1 MAKNL
6 VIVESPAK
14 AKTIEKFLGKDYKV
28 ESSFGHIADLPSK
41 ELGVDVEND
50 FTPKYVVDSEKKK
63 LVKKLKDLA
72 DKAEVI
78 WLASDEDR
86 EGEAISWHLAE
97 ELKLDK
103 NKTRR
108 IVFNSIT
115 KSAIQKAIENPREIN
130 YNLVN
135 AQQARRVLDR
145 LVGYEL
151 SPVLW
156 KKIKPGLSAGRV
168 QSVAVRLIVERERAI
183 EAFTPEASFKV
194 VAEFKTESGSSFS
207 AKINKTFSSKKAAQ
221 DFLNKNIG
229 ANFSIAN
236 LDKKPAKKSPAAPF
250 TTSTLQQEAA
260 RKLYFSVGRTMQVA
274 QRLYEAG
281 LITYMRTDSVNLSKE
296 ALDAAKEAII
306 ENYGK
311 EYSEVRNYVGKTKG
325 AQEAHEAVRPTD
337 MKRQS
342 PSLERDQARLYE
354 LIWKRTLASQ
364 MSDAQLER
372 TNVKIQADKH
382 KEEFTANGEVIKF
395 DGFLKVYLEGHDDE
409 ETEEQEGMLPAMKV
423 GETLLNNY
431 ITATERFSRA
441 PYRFTEASLVKKL
454 EELGIGRPSTYAP
467 TISTIQN
474 RGYVEKGTIEGVER
488 KYTQLVLEA
497 NNVQEKNLTETV
509 GSDKGKMVPTDIGM
523 IVTDFLVNHFET
535 ILDYNFTAK
544 VEEDFDEIAT
554 GDEDWGKVMKDFYKD
569 FHPKVED
576 VEQNADRA
584 SGERILGTDPKTGRQ
599 VSVRL
604 GRFGPMVQIG
614 TAEEEEKPQFA
625 SLLPEHSLGTITF
638 DEAMEL
644 FKLPKDLGTYEGEEV
659 SANVGRFGPYVKFGK
674 KFISM
679 EKGESA
685 LDITKERAIELIKEK
700 QKADAPIASYE
711 DMEVTKG
718 VGRFG
723 PFIKWNGMFINVNKK
738 YDFDTLSY
746 EDIVELIEAKKQK
759 EIDKLIQEWP
769 EEGIR
774 IEKARWGRHNVLK
787 GKIKVELAK
796 TVDATKITLE
806 EAKAMIEKKTPKKKT
821 KAKAKPKAKAKA
833 KPKTKK

>member
-14 AKTIEKFLGKDYKV
+14 AKTIEKFLGKDFKV

-50 FTPKYVVDSEKKK
+50 FSAKYIVSDDKATI
-63 LVKKLKDLA
+63 VKKLRDLA
-72 DKAEVI
+72 KKAETI

-86 EGEAISWHLAE
+86 EGEAISWHLE
-97 ELKLDK
+97 QELKLDK
-103 NKTRR
+103 EKTKR

-168 QSVAVRLIVERERAI
+168 QSVAVRLIVERERSI
-183 EAFTPEASFKV
+183 DAFTPEASFKV
-194 VAEFKTESGSSFS
+194 VAQFKTQAGSVFS
-207 AKINKTFSSKKAAQ
+207 AKLHKTFASKEAANE
-221 DFLNKNIG
+221 FLQKNVG
-229 ANFSIAN
+229 ANYSVGK

-250 TTSTLQQEAA
+250 TTSTLQQEAS

-306 ENYGK
+306 ENYGE
-311 EYSEVRNYVGKTKG
+311 EYSNTRNFKGKSKG
-325 AQEAHEAVRPTD
+325 AQEAHEAIRPTD

-342 PSLERDQARLYE
+342 PSLERDQAKLYE

-372 TNVKIQADKH
+372 TNVRIACNNH
-382 KEEFTANGEVIKF
+382 GEEFTANGEVIKF
-395 DGFLKVYLEGHDDE
+395 DGFLKVYMEGIDE
-409 ETEEQEGMLPAMKV
+409 EDATEEQEGMLPAMKV
-423 GETLLNNY
+423 NDALLNNY
-431 ITATERFSRA
+431 ITATERFSRP

-467 TISTIQN
+467 TISTVQN
-474 RGYVEKGTIEGVER
+474 RGYVEKGTIEGTER
-488 KYTQLVLEA
+488 KYVQLALE
-497 NNVQEKNLTETV
+497 NNTIQEKNLTENV
-509 GSDKGKMVPTDIGM
+509 GSDKGKLVPTDIGM
-523 IVTDFLVNHFET
+523 IVTDFLVGHFES

-544 VEEDFDEIAT
+544 VEEDFDDIAD
-554 GDEDWGKVMKDFYKD
+554 GKEDWKKIMKDFYKD
-569 FHPKVED
+569 FHPKVKD
-576 VEQNADRA
+576 VEENADRA
-584 SGERILGTDPKTGRQ
+584 SGERILGTDPKSGRQ
-599 VSVRL
+599 VLVRL

-614 TAEEEEKPQFA
+614 TAEEEEKPVFA
-625 SLLPEHSLGTITF
+625 SLLPTQSLNTITYE
-638 DEAMEL
+638 EAMEL
-644 FKLPKDLGTYEGEEV
+644 FSLPRNLGVYEGEDIL
-659 SANVGRFGPYVKFGK
+659 ANVGRFGPYVKFGD
-674 KFISM
+674 KFVSL

-685 LDITKERAIELIKEK
+685 FDVTMERAVELIEAKK
-700 QKADAPIASYE
+700 KADAPIATYE
-711 DMEVTKG
+711 DLEVTKG
-718 VGRFG
+718 TGRFG

-738 YDFDTLSY
+738 YDFDNLSQA
-746 EDIVELIEAKKQK
+746 DIVELIEIKKQK

-774 IEKARWGRHNVLK
+774 IEKARWGRHNIIK
-787 GKIKVELAK
+787 GKIKVELLK
-796 TVDATKITLE
+796 DVDPTKISLE
-806 EAKAMIEKKTPKKKT
+806 KAKEMIDKKTPKKKT
-821 KAKAKPKAKAKA
+821 RAKAKPKAKK
-833 KPKTKK
+833 